1 MKNLSNSFLL
11 IFLLNNGMILA
22 YHNKNLIIFTNFDAF
37 AFGKSVFRY
46 TAFKLVYNFCCGR
59 QDRNTFSVWFCFG
72 ATLFIFM
79 DVIL

>member
-11 IFLLNNGMILA
+11 IFLLNNGMILS

-46 TAFKLVYNFCCGR
+46 TAFKLVYNFVVVDKTETPFRCG
-59 QDRNTFSVWFCFG
+59 SVLEPHF
-72 ATLFIFM
+72 LF
-79 DVIL
+79 LWT